1 MGYRKI
7 ARFVI
12 SCTMMNDEHQ
22 HQFESKISLENT
34 FLSRE
39 VSYGPVRADLLHF
52 EADNE
57 I

>member
-22 HQFESKISLENT
+22 HQFESKISLENK